1 MNLEELR
8 SALASDATEK
18 AKAQEKLIKSLKRQ
32 LKEKNDTLVARDDVL
47 RTMYAEKK
55 DGEKIVAVMK
65 EDQEKAYALGM
76 DLGKQAE
83 IGIKTAIARFNG
95 VDV

>member
-32 LKEKNDTLVARDDVL
+32 LKEKNDTLAARDDVL
-47 RTMYAEKK
+47 RTMFNRCLAQTGGAICLFCSHEGLCYELRS
-55 DGEKIVAVMK
+55 V
-65 EDQEKAYALGM
+65 
-76 DLGKQAE
+76 GKRRINYETTDPQ
-83 IGIKTAIARFNG
+83 I
-95 VDV
+95 